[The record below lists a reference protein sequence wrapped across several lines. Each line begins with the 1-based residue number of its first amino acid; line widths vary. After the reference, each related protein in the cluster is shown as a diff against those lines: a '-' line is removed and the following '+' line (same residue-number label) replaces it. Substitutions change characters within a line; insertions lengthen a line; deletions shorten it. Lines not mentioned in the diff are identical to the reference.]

1 MSEGAQATVNA
12 AAAALAAAGDVGDK
26 FNVAKEK
33 KAAGDEAFKNNDL
46 ATAFRYYHESL
57 LYLKGLDKNA
67 TQRALGQP
75 VPQPPPIDA
84 VSQSAEEK
92 AKTEVDFLAE
102 KIYANMS
109 QCHLKKG
116 NWKRAVETADQA
128 LHYNPKNYKAMFRK
142 AKAQKE
148 LGYFEKATKI
158 LEEIVKDGDESDKA
172 ACQEE
177 LADVRKRDKEV
188 TAQHNQKMKGFLNKE
203 KVDLSKD

>member
-1 MSEGAQATVNA
+1 MSEAEQTPSTSG
-12 AAAALAAAGDVGDK
+12 LAAGGDVGAK
-26 FNVAKEK
+26 FNTAKEK
-33 KAAGDEAFKNNDL
+33 KAAGDEAFKNNDIPG
-46 ATAFRYYHESL
+46 AFKNYHEAL

-75 VPQPPPIDA
+75 VPQPPPIET
-84 VSQSAEEK
+84 VNQSADEK
-92 AKTEVDFLAE
+92 PKTEVDVLAE

-142 AKAQKE
+142 AKALKE
-148 LGYFEKATKI
+148 QGYFEKATKI
-158 LEEIVKDGDESDKA
+158 LEEIMKDGDESDKA
-172 ACQEE
+172 ACVDE

-188 TAQHNQKMKGFLNKE
+188 TAQHNQKMKGFLNKD